1 MKVLLGIDLGSTSLK
16 AVAFDLQGNIQ
27 ASSSR
32 PTIEAHPNPEHPEWS
47 VWEPENIWGGIAD
60 AIRDVVDAL
69 GDPSRVAGL
78 AVTGMGMDGL
88 PIGLHGEWLYPF
100 ISWHDTRTYPQH
112 AWWMEKIGPL
122 KIYQTG
128 GHAALLIN
136 TINRI
141 MWMKENEPEIL
152 KRTDKWLLIEDFVNF
167 MLCGVKASD
176 FSMAATTQVLDIQR
190 LSWSEE
196 LIGLAGVSLDLFPPL
211 YASGTVLGEIHD
223 QAAQR
228 TGLKA
233 GTPVVLGGHDYLMGA
248 LAAGGV
254 DRHTLVDITGTWEIF
269 MALVDKPNPTAEAYS
284 LGTVWDPHII
294 TGKTCLFIDAVAA
307 SMLEWYRNQFATF
320 EEDQARLHGS
330 TVWDLLMEE
339 AAACEVGSSGIT
351 FLPHLNGCN
360 APAKDPKSHGA
371 FIGIAHAATRGM
383 FIRAVIEGLNYQ
395 ARQMVESIEKI
406 GGIYPTLRAIGGTT
420 RNKFWMQNKAD
431 ILGRPLEIP
440 EIEEATCLGTAMK
453 AGVGVGLYKN
463 ELDAFQQTYKPG
475 KVYQPDRVK
484 EEKYKEIYEEIYL
497 PIYDALKPINHTI
510 FDRFRG
516 E

>member
-27 ASSSR
+27 ASSNR
-32 PTIEAHPNPEHPEWS
+32 PTIEAHPNSEHPEWS

-60 AIRDVVDAL
+60 AIRDVVGIL
-69 GDPSRVAGL
+69 GDPARVAGL

-88 PIGLHGEWLYPF
+88 PIDAQGDWLYPF

-112 AWWMEKIGPL
+112 AWWMEKTGPL

-141 MWMKENEPEIL
+141 MWMQENEPEIL
-152 KRTDKWLLIEDFVNF
+152 NRTDKWLLIEDFVNF

-176 FSMAATTQVLDIQR
+176 YSMAATTQVLDIQR
-190 LSWSEE
+190 LDWSGE
-196 LIGLAGVSLDLFPPL
+196 LIRLAGVSRDLFPPL
-211 YASGTVLGEIHD
+211 YASGTVLGEVHD

-254 DRHTLVDITGTWEIF
+254 DQHTLVDITGTWEIF
-269 MALVDKPNPTAEAYS
+269 MALVDKPNPTAEAYN

-294 TGKTCLFIDAVAA
+294 SGKTCLFIDAVAA
-307 SMLEWYRNQFATF
+307 SMLEWYRIQFAAF
-320 EEDQARLHGS
+320 EEEQARLQSS

-339 AAACEVGSSGIT
+339 AAACEVGSSGVT

-406 GGIYPTLRAIGGTT
+406 GGHYPILRAIGGTT
-420 RNKFWMQNKAD
+420 RNQFWMQNKAD

-453 AGVGVGLYKN
+453 AGVGVGLYAD

-484 EEKYKEIYEEIYL
+484 EEKYREIYQEIYL